1 MTSDL
6 GGKPAEVLLRAAM
19 DAMID
24 PQATLEAVRDQDG
37 RIRDFAFREV
47 NAAACTFFGLRRE
60 QMIES
65 TLIEIAPGVVSTGLF
80 GRCAQ
85 CVETGEP
92 IVEDLPY
99 PRRRIPGTRRIEVRA
114 SCSDAEWLSLAWRDV
129 TTRFEAR
136 HEPVV
141 SGEQFRLIVENAS
154 DVVVQFRDYQ
164 VVWVSPS
171 VEAALGAPPSYWI
184 GRYSAGLV
192 AEEDL
197 PVFGEMLAEA
207 AGGVTSV
214 HRLRVL
220 DVHDNLRWFEVHTK
234 LHYDAEG
241 RPDGHTAALRP
252 IDDEVAAELAA
263 TKARRE
269 QAESDARFR
278 RLIENSAIATNL
290 VSPDG
295 RFRVV
300 NKAMCDLVG
309 YDAETLLTMT
319 WRDVRAP
326 DDADDGIRSVVEIMM
341 GQRDSHRSV
350 HQYLHA
356 DGRRLWGDLTVSA
369 MRDSDGNVEHLIGQI
384 IDITEQV
391 ELREKQAEADARF
404 RRLMETSNVAM
415 ALTALDGTMEVVNDA
430 LCTLLGYD
438 EEVLITKTWQEL
450 TPPEYLQADLDNTV
464 ELLAERLDTYRVV
477 KQFIRADGGLVWVDM
492 SASVLRDSRGE
503 VQYIVGQGIDISD
516 AVAGQ
521 ELLAEQERE
530 NRVLADRLQAEMRN
544 AAMYVESI
552 LPRALDGPVEVS
564 SRYLPALD
572 LGGDCFHYRWLDDD
586 HLEMYL
592 IDVSGHG
599 IRPAFLSV
607 SVHNLI
613 RSGSLPERV
622 LLNPD
627 LVLDA
632 INGLFPM
639 EDHADSYFTIWYG
652 IYQLSTRT
660 VRYASAGHPPALA
673 LRFAEDGVV
682 AEELSTPANP
692 IGMFPDTVY
701 TCASYQVPVGG
712 QLLLYSD
719 GAFEIPATN
728 THGKPWSREDF
739 VALCTELAAERS
751 DWSLDELV
759 DRLRALGP
767 DGDFDDDCALVLLT
781 FP

>member
-6 GGKPAEVLLRAAM
+6 GGKSAEVLLDAAV
-19 DAMID
+19 DSMID
-24 PQATLEAVRDQDG
+24 PQAMLEAVRDRDG
-37 RIRDFAFREV
+37 QIRDFAFRAV
-47 NAAACTFFGLRRE
+47 NAAACAFFGRHRE
-60 QMIES
+60 QLIES
-65 TLIEIAPGVVSTGLF
+65 NLTEIAPGVVSTGLF
-80 GRCAQ
+80 ARCAQ

-92 IVEDLPY
+92 LVVDDLPY
-99 PRRRIPGTRRIEVRA
+99 PRRSRPGIRRIEVRGTCA
-114 SCSDAEWLSLAWRDV
+114 RSDWLNLVWRDV
-129 TTRFEAR
+129 TGRNDTQHDAG
-136 HEPVV
+136 V
-141 SGEQFRLIVENAS
+141 SGEQFRLIAENAS

-171 VEAALGAPPSYWI
+171 VQAALGAPPSHWI
-184 GRYSAGLV
+184 GRHSAGLV
-192 AEEDL
+192 VEEDL

-207 AGGVTSV
+207 AGGATSV

-220 DVHDNLRWFEVHTK
+220 DVHGKPRWFRVHTK
-234 LHYDAEG
+234 LHCDAEG

-252 IDDEVAAELAA
+252 IDDEVAAEFAA
-263 TKARRE
+263 AKARQE

-278 RLIENSAIATNL
+278 RLIEASAIATNL

-326 DDADDGIRSVVEIMM
+326 DDADDGIRSVVEILT

-391 ELREKQAEADARF
+391 ELRAQQAEADARF

-415 ALTALDGTMEVVNDA
+415 ALTALDGKMEVVNGA
-430 LCTLLGYD
+430 LCELLGYD
-438 EEVLITKTWQEL
+438 EEALKTMTWQEL
-450 TPPEYLQADLDNTV
+450 TPPEYLQADLDNTE
-464 ELLAERLDTYRVV
+464 ELLAGRLDTYRVV
-477 KQFIRADGGLVWVDM
+477 KQFIRADGGRVWVDM
-492 SASVLRDSRGE
+492 SACVLRDAGGE
-503 VQYIVGQGIDISD
+503 VQYVVGQGIDISD
-516 AVAGQ
+516 AVAAQ
-521 ELLAEQERE
+521 EQLADQERE

-544 AAMYVESI
+544 AADYVKSI
-552 LPRALDGPVEVS
+552 LPRALHGPVEVS
-564 SRYLPALD
+564 SRYLPSLD

-622 LLNPD
+622 LLKPD

-652 IYQLSTRT
+652 VYQRSTRT
-660 VRYASAGHPPALA
+660 LRYASAGHPPVLVLNRAGS
-673 LRFAEDGVV
+673 GVE
-682 AEELSTPANP
+682 ATELSTPASP
-692 IGMFPDTVY
+692 IGMFADTRY
-701 TCASYQVPVGG
+701 TCAAYQVPPAG

-719 GAFEIPATN
+719 GAFEVPALN
-728 THGKPWSREDF
+728 AQGKLWCRADF
-739 VALCTELAAERS
+739 VDLCTELAARP
-751 DWSLDELV
+751 DWSLDQLV
-759 DRLRALGP
+759 ERLRALSP
-767 DGDFDDDCALVLLT
+767 DGAFDDDCALVLLT